1 MPDVTC
7 DKLIWCDSAL
17 CLVAAAHQV
26 VVAVALAREWQ
37 LRCVGTDSRAL
48 CEPSCVTRSP
58 RGDPRVHHGEH
69 EVLPRVVCGCRND
82 FNGAP

>member
-1 MPDVTC
+1 M
-7 DKLIWCDSAL
+7 L
-17 CLVAAAHQV
+17 CAFVAAAHQV

-48 CEPSCVTRSP
+48 CESPCVFAPSLHAHAVTRSP